1 MNCKI
6 GLLIGLAS
14 AMTLAESATAL
25 SSVRFETATP
35 SPTLGSTFEV
45 QIVADLSDPIVGW
58 GLDLGFDASLLST
71 VGAPVIGPAWAGVFA
86 PDGDGLSGLTPSVGI
101 SGNDILLAT
110 LTFTADALGASALIA
125 SVTPGALTEG
135 FALDPT
141 GFDSLAF
148 TNGLIEVV
156 PEPSTALL
164 VSLGLLATATR
175 RRLADTRSR

>member
-1 MNCKI
+1 
-6 GLLIGLAS
+6 LAL
-14 AMTLAESATAL
+14 TPAEPASAL

-35 SPTLGSTFEV
+35 APTVGATFEV
-45 QIVADLSDPIVGW
+45 QIIADLSDPIVGW
-58 GLDLGFDASLLST
+58 GLDLDFDDSILSMD
-71 VGAPVIGPAWAGVFA
+71 GAPVIGPAWVGVFA
-86 PDGDGLSGLTPSVGI
+86 PDGDGLSGLTPDVGI
-101 SGNDILLAT
+101 SGSDILLAT

-141 GFDSLAF
+141 GFDTIAF

-164 VSLGLLATATR
+164 VALGLLMTATR
-175 RRLADTRSR
+175 RRRF